1 MKSQEPVRPVV
12 TFSVDSRFRSSDR
25 SIGRNRQ
32 AWMWM
37 WMWVVVVV
45 VETAAAAEEVD
56 GVRDESGG
64 VDWVVG
70 VGGYRC

>member
-1 MKSQEPVRPVV
+1 
-12 TFSVDSRFRSSDR
+12 
-25 SIGRNRQ
+25 
-32 AWMWM
+32 M